1 VHPDSPD
8 VRPED
13 LRTGRV
19 SAPVSTTDLDL
30 LDTTSTCLKATPDPL
45 VR

>member
-19 SAPVSTTDLDL
+19 SAPVSPTDLDL
-30 LDTTSTCLKATPDPL
+30 LDTTSLKATPDPL